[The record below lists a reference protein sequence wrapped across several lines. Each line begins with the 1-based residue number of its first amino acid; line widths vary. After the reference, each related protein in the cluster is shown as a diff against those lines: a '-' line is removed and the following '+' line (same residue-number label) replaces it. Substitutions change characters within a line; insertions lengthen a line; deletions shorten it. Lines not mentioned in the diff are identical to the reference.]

1 MTRALALPCRGLLL
15 DCDGVLVDSDAS
27 VDRAWGRWAHRYGL
41 PADQVGAAVHGR
53 RSEDTV
59 RLLIA
64 EDAREEALATIDRYE
79 VEDAATVT
87 AIPGAG
93 DLLAPLPPG
102 VWAVVTSG
110 IRPLAKAR
118 LAAAGLPDPP
128 VLVTADDVARGKPA
142 PDGYLAA
149 AALLGVPPEDSIVL
163 EDSGAG
169 VDAARAAGVRLVVG
183 VGRRALD
190 TDAPVVVADLRG
202 VCWADGALRV
212 AAGGLLR
219 TP

>member
-1 MTRALALPCRGLLL
+1 VTGGLALPCGGLLL

-27 VDRAWGRWAHRYGL
+27 VDRAWSRWAHRYGL

-64 EDAREEALATIDRYE
+64 EHARDEALATIDRYE
-79 VEDAATVT
+79 VEDAASVT

-93 DLLAPLPPG
+93 DLLGPLPPW

-110 IRPLAKAR
+110 IRPLARAR
-118 LAAAGLPDPP
+118 MAAAGLPDPP
-128 VLVTADDVARGKPA
+128 VLVTADDVTRGKPA

-149 AALLGVPPEDSIVL
+149 AALLGVPAGESIVL
-163 EDSGAG
+163 EDSAAG
-169 VDAARAAGVRLVVG
+169 VAAARAAGVRLVVG

-202 VCWADGALRV
+202 VRWSAGALRV
-212 AAGGLLR
+212 AASGLLR
-219 TP
+219 ST